1 VQRPRAMYHACRGRS
16 GVGVGTVVDQSIA
29 RGREAV
35 WQPAGGR
42 RPAWAWPD
50 GLGGLARP
58 IGERLRTWA
67 LADVGPGRLV
77 PWLAIAFGLGI
88 ILYFTADREPSPW
101 AAATAFVV
109 ALVGALLTRNRAIA
123 FPLALALAAA
133 SAGFLTATAKRAFIA
148 HPVLQAA
155 AWNVDIA
162 GFVETR
168 EERERSDRIVVRVH
182 RTSGTRLDQPPARVR
197 VSVRKGTAPP
207 VASFVEFKARL
218 SPPLEPLRPG
228 GYDFARNL
236 YFQGI
241 GASGFVL
248 GRIRTVEPPLLPGLK
263 IRAAAAI
270 DTMRD
275 ALDRRIRSVLTG
287 DRGAIASALITGKR
301 DAISTSLNDAMFVS
315 GLGHVLSIS
324 GYHMAVVAGV
334 IFFVLRALFALMPA
348 SAGHFPVK
356 KWAALAALFAAA
368 FYLVLSGAE
377 VATQRSFI
385 MIAIVLIGVM
395 VDRAAIT
402 LRTLTAAAIIVLL
415 LTPEA
420 IVHPSFQMSFAAT
433 LAMVAGYERGL
444 SWMSAA
450 RDTPRGLRIALW
462 GGRWFVGLIIVS
474 LLAGLATTLFAAYH
488 FNRLAPYGV
497 IANLIA
503 MPLVSGLVMPAG
515 IAGVVLMPFG
525 LDGFAWW
532 LMGLGID
539 WMIAIALWV
548 ASLPGAVGR
557 MAAFGIGPLL
567 LGSAGLIVLCLL
579 KSPLRVAGVALL
591 AAASVWAA
599 RTPQPDV
606 LVAADG
612 LTFAVRG
619 SDGRLS
625 IARGGSDTFA
635 ARQWLAADADARS
648 HTDENLSAGIR
659 CDQAGCVGR
668 LPDGRVVALAR
679 SIEAFEE
686 DCRRATVVA
695 SPRNAPSHC
704 AALVIDRSVL
714 RRSGAVA
721 LRRSGEG
728 FAISAVRPQGYD
740 RPWAQARPSA
750 PNPTATPSPS
760 PPDATPRPED
770 LEPGD

>member
-1 VQRPRAMYHACRGRS
+1 MYHAAGRS
-16 GVGVGTVVDQSIA
+16 GVGVGTVVDQGTA
-29 RGREAV
+29 RGREAT

-50 GLGGLARP
+50 SLRGVARP
-58 IGERLRTWA
+58 IGERLRAWA
-67 LADVGPGRLV
+67 LADIGPGRLV

-88 ILYFTADREPSPW
+88 IVYFTADREPEPW
-101 AAATAFVV
+101 AAV
-109 ALVGALLTRNRAIA
+109 AICGVAVLGAIFARNRVIA
-123 FPLALALAAA
+123 FPIALAFAAA
-133 SAGFLTATAKRAFIA
+133 SAGFLTATAKRAFVA

-162 GFVETR
+162 GFVEAR

-182 RTSGTRLDQPPARVR
+182 RIAGTRLDQPPERVR
-197 VSVRKGTAPP
+197 VSVRKGTAPA

-218 SPPLEPLRPG
+218 SPPLEPLQPG

-248 GRIRTVEPPLLPGLK
+248 GRIRTSEPPLLPGLK
-263 IRAAAAI
+263 LRAAAAI
-270 DTMRD
+270 DAMRD

-301 DAISTSLNDAMFVS
+301 DAISSSLNDAMFVS

-334 IFFVLRALFALMPA
+334 IFFMMRALFALLPA
-348 SAGHFPVK
+348 TAGTFPAK
-356 KWAALAALFAAA
+356 KWAAMVAFCVAG

-395 VDRAAIT
+395 VDRLAIT

-415 LTPEA
+415 FTPEA

-450 RDTPRGLRIALW
+450 AETPMGMRVALW
-462 GGRWFVGLIIVS
+462 GGRAIVGLVIVS
-474 LLAGLATTLFAAYH
+474 LLAGFATTLFAAYH
-488 FNRLAPYGV
+488 FHRLAPYGV
-497 IANLIA
+497 IANLLA
-503 MPLVSGLVMPAG
+503 MPFVSAWTMPMG
-515 IAGVVLMPFG
+515 ILGVLLMPLG
-525 LDGFAWW
+525 LDGFAWY
-532 LMGLGID
+532 LMGFGID
-539 WMIAIALWV
+539 WMVAIALWV

-557 MAAFGIGPLL
+557 MASFGIGPLL
-567 LGSAGLIVLCLL
+567 LGSGGLVVLCLL
-579 KSPLRVAGVALL
+579 KSPLRLVGVAML
-591 AAASVWAA
+591 ALASLWAV

-606 LVAADG
+606 LIAADG

-625 IARGGSDTFA
+625 IVRGGSDTFA
-635 ARQWLAADADARS
+635 VRQWLAADADPRA
-648 HTDENLSAGIR
+648 HTDESLSAGIR
-659 CDQAGCVGR
+659 CDPAGCVGR
-668 LPDGRVVALAR
+668 LGDGRLIALAR

-686 DCRRATVVA
+686 DCRRAAVVA
-695 SPRNAPSHC
+695 SPRDAPAHC
-704 AALVIDRSVL
+704 AAMVIDRSAL
-714 RRSGAVA
+714 RRTGAVA

-740 RPWAQARPSA
+740 RPWARARA
-750 PNPTATPSPS
+750 PVGNTSTPVAGNPASGAPSP
-760 PPDATPRPED
+760 DTTPRPED

>member
-1 VQRPRAMYHACRGRS
+1 MA
-16 GVGVGTVVDQSIA
+16 DQSIA
-29 RGREAV
+29 RGREAAGGEAV
-35 WQPAGGR
+35 WPPAGGR

-50 GLGGLARP
+50 SLGGLARP
-58 IGERLRTWA
+58 IGKRLRAWA

-77 PWLAIAFGLGI
+77 PWLAISFGLGI
-88 ILYFTADREPSPW
+88 ILYFTADREPAPW
-101 AAATAFVV
+101 AAMIVFVV
-109 ALVGALLTRNRAIA
+109 AVAGAAVIRNRVIA

-133 SAGFLTATAKRAFIA
+133 SAGFLAATAKRGFIA

-162 GFVETR
+162 GFVEAR

-182 RTSGTRLDQPPARVR
+182 RISGKRLDQPPERVR

-207 VASFVEFKARL
+207 VASYVEFKARL

-228 GYDFARNL
+228 GYDFARSL

-263 IRAAAAI
+263 LRAAAAI
-270 DTMRD
+270 DAMRD
-275 ALDRRIRSVLTG
+275 ALDRRIRAVLAG

-301 DAISTSLNDAMFVS
+301 DAISTPLNDAMFVS

-348 SAGHFPVK
+348 TAGHFPVK

-395 VDRAAIT
+395 VDRPAIT

-433 LAMVAGYERGL
+433 LALVAGYECGL

-450 RDTPRGLRIALW
+450 AETPMGMRVALW
-462 GGRWFVGLIIVS
+462 GGRAIVGLVIVS
-474 LLAGLATTLFAAYH
+474 LLAGFATTLFAAYH
-488 FNRLAPYGV
+488 FHRLAPYGV
-497 IANLIA
+497 IANLLA
-503 MPLVSGLVMPAG
+503 MPFVSAWTMPMG
-515 IAGVVLMPFG
+515 ILGVVLMPLG
-525 LDGFAWW
+525 LDGFAWY
-532 LMGLGID
+532 LMGWGID

-567 LGSAGLIVLCLL
+567 VGSAGLVLLCLL
-579 KSPLRVAGVALL
+579 KSPLRLTGVALL
-591 AAASVWAA
+591 AVASVWAV

-625 IARGGSDTFA
+625 IVRGGSDTFA
-635 ARQWLAADADARS
+635 VRQWLAADADPRS
-648 HTDENLSAGIR
+648 HTDASLGAGIR
-659 CDQAGCVGR
+659 CDGVGCVGR
-668 LPDGRVVALAR
+668 LADGRLVALAR
-679 SIEAFEE
+679 SLEALEE
-686 DCRRATVVA
+686 DCRRAAVVA
-695 SPRNAPSHC
+695 SPLDAPAGC
-704 AALVIDRSVL
+704 AATVIDRGVL
-714 RRSGAVA
+714 RRTGTVA

-728 FAISAVRPQGYD
+728 FAMSAVRPQGYD
-740 RPWAQARPSA
+740 RPWAQARPPVGDA
-750 PNPTATPSPS
+750 GTPAAG
-760 PPDATPRPED
+760 PPASRTPPRDATPRPED